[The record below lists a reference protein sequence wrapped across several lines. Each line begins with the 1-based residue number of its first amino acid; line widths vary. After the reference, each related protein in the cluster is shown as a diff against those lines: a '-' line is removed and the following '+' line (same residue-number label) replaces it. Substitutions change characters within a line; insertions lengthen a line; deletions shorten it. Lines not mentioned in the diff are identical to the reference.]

1 MSYKIIGDSC
11 TDLPKELKEDIHIS
25 LIPLSIQIEEE
36 NIIDDETFDQK
47 SFLKKM
53 KDSKECP
60 KSSCPSPQAYIKE
73 FDGAE
78 DIYVVTLSAKL
89 SGSYNSAELAKKL
102 YLEEHPNRNIEVID
116 SKSAS
121 IGQTLIVMKIKEL
134 SEKGKNFSEISEAI
148 RTFRDNLHTKFV
160 LETLET
166 LRKNGRLNNI
176 TAVLCSALNIKPI
189 MGSDDGMIIKLD
201 QARGVERALI
211 KMVKYVE
218 EDVKDAKK
226 RILGIAHCNNYER
239 ALFIKDEI
247 MKRIPFKNFF
257 IAETKGISSL
267 YANDGGIIIAY

>member
-60 KSSCPSPQAYIKE
+60 KSSCPSPQAYMKE

>member
-211 KMVKYVE
+211 KMVKYV
-218 EDVKDAKK
+218 KY
-226 RILGIAHCNNYER
+226 I
-239 ALFIKDEI
+239 IKI
-247 MKRIPFKNFF
+247 NQI
-257 IAETKGISSL
+257 
-267 YANDGGIIIAY
+267 

>member
-11 TDLPKELKEDIHIS
+11 TDLPEELKEDTHIS

-60 KSSCPSPQAYIKE
+60 KSSCPSPQAYMKE

-239 ALFIKDEI
+239 AVFIKDEI

>member
-11 TDLPKELKEDIHIS
+11 TDLPEELKEDTHIS

-60 KSSCPSPQAYIKE
+60 KSSCPSPQAYMKE

>member
-11 TDLPKELKEDIHIS
+11 TDLPEKLKGDANIVI
-25 LIPLSIQIEEE
+25 IPLSIQVEEE
-36 NIIDDETFDQK
+36 TIVDDETFDQK
-47 SFLKKM
+47 TFLKKM

-60 KSSCPSPQAYIKE
+60 KSSCPSPQAYMKE

-78 DIYVVTLSAKL
+78 DVYVVTLSSRL

-102 YLEEHPNRNIEVID
+102 YLEEHPNRKIEVID

-134 SEKGKNFSEISEAI
+134 VEKGKNFLEISEAI

-160 LETLET
+160 LESLET

-176 TAVLCSALNIKPI
+176 TAVICSALNIKPI

-211 KMVKYVE
+211 KMVKYIE

-239 ALFIKDEI
+239 AVFMKNEI
-247 MKRIPFKNFF
+247 IKRIPFKDVF
-257 IAETKGISSL
+257 IADTKGISSL
-267 YANDGGIIIAY
+267 YANDGGIIVAY

>member
-1 MSYKIIGDSC
+1 M
-11 TDLPKELKEDIHIS
+11 
-25 LIPLSIQIEEE
+25 
-36 NIIDDETFDQK
+36 
-47 SFLKKM
+47 
-53 KDSKECP
+53 
-60 KSSCPSPQAYIKE
+60 KE

-201 QARGVERALI
+201 QARGVI
-211 KMVKYVE
+211 KFFHIGLW
-218 EDVKDAKK
+218 
-226 RILGIAHCNNYER
+226 RRTGRLW
-239 ALFIKDEI
+239 ALFTVLHL
-247 MKRIPFKNFF
+247 F
-257 IAETKGISSL
+257 
-267 YANDGGIIIAY
+267 